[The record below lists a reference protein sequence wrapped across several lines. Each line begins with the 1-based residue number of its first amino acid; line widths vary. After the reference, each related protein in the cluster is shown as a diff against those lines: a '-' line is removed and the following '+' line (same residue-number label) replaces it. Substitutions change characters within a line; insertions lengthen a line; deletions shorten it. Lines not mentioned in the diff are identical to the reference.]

1 MMKMQKDAVN
11 PIPPVPPSL
20 PPSPP
25 RDMFYLSPLFSAGLW
40 RAEEWA
46 QLGVEMRGEE
56 EFGGKENETLE
67 EGQENIRKGAVGN
80 ERKEREREEGDRG
93 SETERM
99 RKWNYVVMETGMDL
113 KSKTRM

>member
-11 PIPPVPPSL
+11 PIPPFPSFAPP
-20 PPSPP
+20 PPPP

-46 QLGVEMRGEE
+46 QLGGEMRGEE
-56 EFGGKENETLE
+56 EFGGRENETLE

-80 ERKEREREEGDRG
+80 ERKERGGR
-93 SETERM
+93 
-99 RKWNYVVMETGMDL
+99 
-113 KSKTRM
+113 